1 MKMALVIAAF
11 FTLPVSAQT
20 NRSITVSPFK
30 YLCYGAYN
38 KSLCLLS
45 HDSSLEYIHGF
56 DFEWGYLYSLEVTMK
71 EIQRPPADAS
81 SLEFSL
87 VRIVEKFPVGKEH
100 VFPLRLEPERYLG
113 PGEQASS
120 FMAINDSVYV
130 YLDDVEI
137 EVPTTLQREFQN
149 MLTTS
154 TNKEARCQH
163 VNGHR
168 IRLIEL
174 KPVD

>member
-1 MKMALVIAAF
+1 MKLVLAIAVFFALP
-11 FTLPVSAQT
+11 LCAQT
-20 NRSITVSPFK
+20 TRTITVSPFK
-30 YLCYGAYN
+30 YLCYGAYS

-56 DFEWGYLYSLEVTMK
+56 EFEWGYLYSLEVTMK

-87 VRIVEKFPVGKEH
+87 VKIASKIRVGREH
-100 VFPLRLEPERYLG
+100 TFPLRLEPDRYLG
-113 PGEQASS
+113 PGEQESS
-120 FMAINDSVYV
+120 FSAINDSVFV

-137 EVPTTLQREFQN
+137 EVPSSLQDEFKN
-149 MLTTS
+149 MLKTGA
-154 TNKEARCQH
+154 NKEGQFIH
-163 VNGHR
+163 VDGKR

-174 KPVD
+174 KSVD